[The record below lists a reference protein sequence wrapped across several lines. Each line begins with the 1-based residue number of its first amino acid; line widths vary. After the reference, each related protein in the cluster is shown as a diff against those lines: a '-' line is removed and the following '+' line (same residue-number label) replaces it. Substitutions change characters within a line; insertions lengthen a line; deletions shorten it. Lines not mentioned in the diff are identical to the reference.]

1 MLILSHFSDWHFSG
15 GTAQNPG
22 WRGCTTCP
30 TCTTSKTEGMKMA
43 KRDRKGKGLKEG
55 RIRGTGLPFKD
66 LVKTVMYG
74 PDYSS

>member
-1 MLILSHFSDWHFSG
+1 
-15 GTAQNPG
+15 
-22 WRGCTTCP
+22 
-30 TCTTSKTEGMKMA
+30 MA